1 MRAVLQRVTSARVHA
16 DQRVV
21 GEIGKGL
28 LILLGVAREDR
39 EPDAIWLA
47 EKVVTLRMFQDPQ
60 GRMNLSIMETGGSAL
75 VVSQFT
81 LLGDC
86 RKGRRPGFDKAAPP
100 DKADPLYRRFVELL
114 RGHLGAESRV
124 ATGDFGA
131 YMAVSL
137 VNDGP
142 VTFILDSRRSL

>member
-1 MRAVLQRVTSARVHA
+1 MRAVLQRVTSARVQV
-16 DQRVV
+16 DQRTV

-28 LILLGVAREDR
+28 LILLGVGREDA

-47 EKVVTLRMFQDPQ
+47 KKIAALRIFQDPE
-60 GRMNLSIMETGGSAL
+60 GRMNHSVKETEGSAL

-100 DKADPLYRRFVELL
+100 DQAERLYKRFVELL
-114 RGHLGAESRV
+114 RAELGPELSV
-124 ATGDFGA
+124 ATGSFGA
-131 YMAVSL
+131 YMTVSL

-142 VTFILDSRRSL
+142 VTMILDSRRSF